1 MFFCAVCFP
10 PVSVQYSSQFLESH
24 SITVFFC
31 NPASLGLVFFFT
43 FVYND
48 NGVHLKI
55 VRREFFRFRLKARN
69 GEIIAASEGY
79 KAKVSCINGMES
91 VTKHAPNAEIMD
103 EVTE

>member
-1 MFFCAVCFP
+1 MISFNLHLRVSGSLFTADYTKILLITKTIVENGQEFHVFCVVCFP

-24 SITVFFC
+24 SITAFFC

-55 VRREFFRFRLKARN
+55 VRREFL
-69 GEIIAASEGY
+69 
-79 KAKVSCINGMES
+79 
-91 VTKHAPNAEIMD
+91 
-103 EVTE
+103 